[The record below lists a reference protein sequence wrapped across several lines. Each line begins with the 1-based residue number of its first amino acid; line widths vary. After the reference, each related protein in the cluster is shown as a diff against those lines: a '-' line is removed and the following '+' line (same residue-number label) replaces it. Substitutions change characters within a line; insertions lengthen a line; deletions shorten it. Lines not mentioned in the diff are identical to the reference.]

1 MSAVHASEVGLSSA
15 DDADILS
22 WCLSNQAVAV
32 TLDADFHARIALS
45 RGTGPSAIRMRIQ
58 GLKGPD
64 VARILL
70 GIVQAHATELET
82 GALLTVQKH
91 GVRLRRLPI
100 TRTPS

>member
-1 MSAVHASEVGLSSA
+1 
-15 DDADILS
+15 
-22 WCLSNQAVAV
+22 
-32 TLDADFHARIALS
+32 
-45 RGTGPSAIRMRIQ
+45 MRIQ